1 MPAPG
6 TPSTPSTLLLE
17 LPATTVAVREV
28 REQLRVLLPGSPYAA
43 RLTDAETA
51 ATEIVTNAVLHG
63 RRPITVRIDYDFTRL
78 RIDVTDASPVSPT
91 FSLLDP
97 TAVTGRGLL
106 MVSAVSDAWGV
117 EPGEGSKTVWAE
129 FRSLRP
135 SAEEEADVEAL
146 LDSWADELEVD
157 PALETVRVVLTD
169 LDTERLAAAEVHVES
184 VLREL
189 ALVSDDDAS
198 DAGLSEAATRV
209 LAATDPIGPL
219 RVELRRQLA
228 IAVARHR
235 PTVDIELA
243 ITRHHAELVRDYRD
257 ALAQAD
263 RLCTSGRLLQEA
275 PLPAEVAIRQD
286 YLRRILAQ
294 LSS

>member
-6 TPSTPSTLLLE
+6 GTSSLVLD
-17 LPATTVAVREV
+17 LPATTVAVSEV
-28 REQLRVLLPGSPYAA
+28 RQQLRALLVGTPYDD
-43 RLTDAETA
+43 RLGDAETA

-63 RRPITVRIDYDFTRL
+63 RRPITVEIEYDDARL
-78 RIDVTDASPVSPT
+78 RIAVTDSSPVSPT

-106 MVSAVSDAWGV
+106 LVSSVSDGWGV
-117 EPGEGSKTVWAE
+117 DPGVGAKTVWAE
-129 FRSLRP
+129 FRREGT
-135 SAEEEADVEAL
+135 SADEADVEAL
-146 LDSWADELEVD
+146 LDAWADDLDVD
-157 PALETVRVVLTD
+157 PALEMVRVVLTD
-169 LDTERLAAAEVHVES
+169 LDTQRLAAAEVHVEG

-189 ALVSDDDAS
+189 ALVAADEHSGTELREIAARVLVAADAM
-198 DAGLSEAATRV
+198 EAA
-209 LAATDPIGPL
+209 

-228 IAVARHR
+228 NAVAHDV
-235 PTVDIELA
+235 PKLDVELS

-257 ALAQAD
+257 ALATAD
-263 RLCTSGRLLQEA
+263 RLCTSGRLLHRPPTTQM
-275 PLPAEVAIRQD
+275 VSTRQD

>member
-6 TPSTPSTLLLE
+6 GTSSLVLD

-28 REQLRVLLPGSPYAA
+28 REQLRALLVGTPYDD
-43 RLTDAETA
+43 RLGDAETA

-63 RRPITVRIDYDFTRL
+63 RRPITVEIEYDDARL
-78 RIDVTDASPVSPT
+78 RIAVTDSSPVSPT

-106 MVSAVSDAWGV
+106 LVSSVSDGWGV
-117 EPGEGSKTVWAE
+117 DPGVGAKTVWAE
-129 FRSLRP
+129 FRSEP
-135 SAEEEADVEAL
+135 TSPTDEADVEAL
-146 LDSWADELEVD
+146 LDAWADDLDVD

-169 LDTERLAAAEVHVES
+169 LDTRRLAASEVHVEG

-189 ALVSDDDAS
+189 ALVAADDHSAND
-198 DAGLSEAATRV
+198 LRETATRV
-209 LAATDPIGPL
+209 LAAADAMEAA

-228 IAVARHR
+228 NAVAHDV
-235 PTVDIELA
+235 PELDVELS

-257 ALAQAD
+257 ALAAAD
-263 RLCTSGRLLQEA
+263 RLCTAGRLLHQ
-275 PLPAEVAIRQD
+275 PPTPRVVSTRQD